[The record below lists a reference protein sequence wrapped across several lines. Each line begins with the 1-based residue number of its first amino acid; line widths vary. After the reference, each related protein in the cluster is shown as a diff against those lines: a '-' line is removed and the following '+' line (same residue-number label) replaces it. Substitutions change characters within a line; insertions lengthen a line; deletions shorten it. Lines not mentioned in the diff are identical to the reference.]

1 LSEQNTTNAIQKH
14 AWAAGGVSG
23 YPLAHPIVGQDQFFI
38 TFRQFIHLVDH
49 EAERFAHVFA
59 VVAQWGVGKSRL
71 GYELISQINSTSPGW
86 FVRDADGTLAKADLF
101 DDDAHRDQ
109 YLGIYI
115 RYSQVAN
122 EYNNVDNWFAFG
134 LYKALLP
141 LARAVFDNSIQGQI
155 AKEAYDRLLVKGFD
169 EQELA
174 AALEIDQNYSDQT
187 LYEDPRLLTR
197 LCEAAYACLSKYG
210 VKYVLI
216 VLDELETVAEAATYG
231 LEAEDIKHLDG
242 RAIKLMGKAIKEED
256 PRRKLPWLRYV
267 ALCSPAIGEELREIK
282 STARRF
288 EIEELSQNAFS
299 DVSDFVRALRED
311 ERLTEE
317 YPEGLVEAAYAMSGR
332 NFGWFNVIMANA
344 DEVLRAARLRRSND
358 RSGLRRKA
366 ASDGLPTLGELFN
379 EMVRVSS
386 RIRTHVLDHNAIKE
400 LLISDRTYLDAAREL
415 LYGQLPV
422 ALSKWKTDE
431 RAALLSARNE
441 YEEPIATLYKRVEWD
456 EQACSQALRAA
467 KFRREGD
474 VWVLSETDQELN
486 LRKLLS
492 NLSTYAIHESAV
504 GRNGDGRHTFLVP
517 IVQKEFIQLVS
528 LLYPH
533 HAAEDAA
540 RALWSHFIGSDK
552 LPEADATH
560 IGPSIAMIG
569 RLDLRYHR
577 QSHNSL
583 IFRDPEQSNAHEQA
597 MRQREGQPVET
608 RAREILIGAMRLLDN
623 NWNYDGGSAELKD
636 APVSVATA
644 PPRGRGDAG
653 GLITNNG
660 LRLHPDG
667 RLILSYV
674 RSADDLRKLCDQAAQ
689 QFSTKGRTPV
699 IAFTTSRALIDQ
711 FEDAGLTTDRW
722 LADARSFLLLYQLT
736 SGEEYVLQQIGIP
749 TNEWAGFRLDGPV
762 FTTAFDNRLRSLLR
776 GISASTQSW
785 RRRLNAEGR
794 IAWPQKPGSSLRENE
809 KQVLHDAW
817 VYLMT
822 KEGRPLSISHLDE
835 RKDLNV
841 EEVVSLL
848 GKTGVPQRARAF
860 GYDEDERAMLFD
872 PLDDAAE
879 PKFPAF
885 LGRVLDKLLAAEN
898 WTFDAARKEWFWG
911 YTWLNSRPGE
921 VFIEWMSLA
930 HDLGF
935 AEAVENTGRGEKT
948 YTLLTRPALG
958 GLINEAENWL
968 RQEYPKIVGHMGE
981 VFGEGAVQ
989 QYFAPIGSVKE
1000 GTQTRLAKQAI
1011 EKARRDLEALEADE
1025 GNRSRRVNIAEQER
1039 LFVDSTRRRL
1049 SILRSIRHVYDKD
1062 AYAKFAKDDNL
1073 HTLSFEDDSTPLWQR
1088 ILRAKR
1094 FSDLVRQ
1101 VDEKIRV
1108 RVDKLSEE
1116 MRAQV
1121 QGLPGFPINLFTRSF
1136 KKIEDILSG
1145 ALSTRD
1151 PEGSTQRRQGTDA
1164 DTLELY
1170 LKDLKIG
1177 EARNKLA
1184 QLAREAGIDLDT
1196 TQEAPLNEID
1206 GSIARGFRNLK
1217 SSFEQ
1222 AQGKLDKYQERLG
1235 NLEVILHNAPEDFMY
1250 PKDVPPFDEL
1260 KNRPSFIEGSLED
1273 LREGDAEQ
1281 LLSDHDALSKLGN
1294 FQPLMQAV
1302 HTLLV
1307 EPQQAINL
1315 LAGHVQTLENAAAD
1329 YRRRLLNAPDIRSIE
1344 RGLNALLRANGEP
1357 ERKPLDMPELE
1368 AAGSLRA
1375 AVEKRDERR
1384 SEWARRGEELLQG
1397 TGVSFERWQRIVD
1410 DLEAGRDPRLEAEL
1424 DRNLVARGFLVRTYK
1439 LGGGAR

>member
-1 LSEQNTTNAIQKH
+1 LSEDKTTNAIQKH
-14 AWAAGGVSG
+14 TWAATGVSG
-23 YPLAHPIVGQDQFFI
+23 YPLAHPVVGQGQFFR

-71 GYELISQINSTSPGW
+71 GYELISQINGTSPGW
-86 FVRDADGTLAKADLF
+86 FVRDADGSLVGADLF
-101 DDDAHRDQ
+101 ETDADRDQ
-109 YLGIYI
+109 YLGLYI

-141 LARAVFDNSIQGQI
+141 LARGTFDNSIQGQI

-174 AALEIDQNYSDQT
+174 DVLEVDKNYSDQL

-299 DVSDFVRALRED
+299 DVSDFVKALRE
-311 ERLTEE
+311 EGRLTEE

-344 DEVLRAARLRRSND
+344 DEVLRATRLRRSND

-366 ASDGLPTLGELFN
+366 TTNGLPTLGELFG
-379 EMVRVSS
+379 EMVQVSS
-386 RIRTHVLDHNAIKE
+386 RIRNHVLDHNAIKE
-400 LLISDRTYLDAAREL
+400 LAISDRAYLDSAREL

-422 ALSKWKTDE
+422 ALSKWKPEE
-431 RAALLSARNE
+431 RAALLSAKNE
-441 YEEPIATLYKRVEWD
+441 YDEPISTLFRRVEWD
-456 EQACSQALRAA
+456 EQVCSQAFRAA

-474 VWVLSETDQELN
+474 AWVPSGTDQELD
-486 LRKLLS
+486 LRQLLS
-492 NLSTYAIHESAV
+492 NLSTYAIHESDV
-504 GRNGDGRHTFLVP
+504 GRNADGKHTFLIP
-517 IVQKEFIQLVS
+517 LVQKEFVQLVS

-533 HAAEDAA
+533 PAAEDAA
-540 RALWSHFIGSDK
+540 RALWAHFIGSDK

-569 RLDLRYHR
+569 RLDLRYHK

-597 MRQREGQPVET
+597 MQQREGQPLET
-608 RAREILIGAMRLLDN
+608 MAREVLIGVMRLLDN
-623 NWNYDGGSAELKD
+623 NWNYDGASAELKD
-636 APVSVATA
+636 ALVSVATA
-644 PPRGRGDAG
+644 PGRGRGDAG

-660 LRLHPDG
+660 LKLHPEG

-674 RSADDLRKLCDQAAQ
+674 RSVDELRHLCDQAAE

-699 IAFTTSRALIDQ
+699 IAFTTSRALVDQ
-711 FEDAGLTTDRW
+711 FDDAGPTTDRK
-722 LADARSFLLLYQLT
+722 LSDARSFLLLYQLT
-736 SGEEYVLQQIGIP
+736 TSEEYVLQQIGIP
-749 TNEWAGFRLDGPV
+749 SNEWTGFRLDGPV
-762 FTTAFDNRLRSLLR
+762 FTTAFYNRLQSLLR
-776 GISASTQSW
+776 SVTASAQNW
-785 RRRLNAEGR
+785 RQRLNAEGR
-794 IAWPQKPGSSLRENE
+794 IAWPQKPGGALRENE
-809 KQVLHDAW
+809 KQIVYDAW
-817 VYLMT
+817 VHLMT
-822 KEGRPLSISHLDE
+822 MEDRPLSISHLDE

-841 EEVVSLL
+841 EEVISLIA
-848 GKTGVPQRARAF
+848 KMAVPQRARAF
-860 GYDEDERAMLFD
+860 GYEEDERAMLFD
-872 PLDDAAE
+872 PLDDTAE

-885 LGRVLDKLLAAEN
+885 LGRVLDRLLASEN
-898 WTFDAARKEWFWG
+898 WTFEAAKRDWFWG
-911 YTWLNSRPGE
+911 YTWLGSKPVE
-921 VFIEWMSLA
+921 VFLEWMSLA

-935 AEAVENTGRGEKT
+935 AGPIEGTGRGEKQ
-948 YTLLTRPALG
+948 YTLLTRAALS
-958 GLINEAENWL
+958 GLIQEAENWL
-968 RQEYPKIVGHMGE
+968 QQEYPKIIRNMDE

-1011 EKARRDLEALEADE
+1011 ENARKDLEALEADE
-1025 GNRSRRVNIAEQER
+1025 GSRSRNPNLGEQER

-1049 SILRSIRHVYDKD
+1049 SILGSIKHVYDKD
-1062 AYAKFAKDDNL
+1062 AYSRSTKDDNL
-1073 HTLSFEDDSTPLWQR
+1073 FTLSFEDDSIPLWHR

-1101 VDEKIRV
+1101 VEERIRIRV
-1108 RVDKLSEE
+1108 VKLSEE

-1121 QGLPGFPINLFTRSF
+1121 QDLPGFPVNLFTRSF
-1136 KKIEDILSG
+1136 QKIEDILSG
-1145 ALSTRD
+1145 ALSMREL
-1151 PEGSTQRRQGTDA
+1151 EGSTQRRQGTHA

-1184 QLAREAGIDLDT
+1184 QLAREVGLDLDSM
-1196 TQEAPLNEID
+1196 QEASLDEID
-1206 GSIARGFRNLK
+1206 GSIVRGFRNLK
-1217 SSFEQ
+1217 NSFEQ
-1222 AQGKLDKYQERLG
+1222 AKEKLDKYQERLN
-1235 NLEVILHNAPEDFMY
+1235 NLEVTLHNAPEDFTY
-1250 PKDVPPFDEL
+1250 PKDVPPFNDL
-1260 KNRPSFIEGSLED
+1260 KARPSMIEGSLED

-1281 LLSDHDALSKLGN
+1281 LLSDYDTLSKLGN

-1302 HTLLV
+1302 PTLLV
-1307 EPQQAINL
+1307 EPQQAVNL
-1315 LAGHVQTLENAAAD
+1315 LAGYVQTLENASAD
-1329 YRRRLLNAPDIRSIE
+1329 YRRRLLNALDVRGIE

-1357 ERKPLDMPELE
+1357 ERKQLDMTEVE

-1384 SEWARRGEELLQG
+1384 TEWVQRGEEVLQG
-1397 TGVSFERWQRIVD
+1397 TGTSFERWQRLVE
-1410 DLEAGRDPRLEAEL
+1410 DLEAGRDPQLEAET
-1424 DRNLVARGFLVRTYK
+1424 DQKLVARGFLVRTYK
-1439 LGGGAR
+1439 LGGGIL

>member
-1 LSEQNTTNAIQKH
+1 MTNAIQKH
-14 AWAAGGVSG
+14 TWAATGVSG
-23 YPLAHPIVGQDQFFI
+23 YPLAHPVVGQGQFFR

-86 FVRDADGTLAKADLF
+86 FVRDADGSLARADLF
-101 DDDAHRDQ
+101 ETDADRDQ
-109 YLGIYI
+109 YLGLYI

-141 LARAVFDNSIQGQI
+141 LARGAFDNSIQGQI

-169 EQELA
+169 EQALA
-174 AALEIDQNYSDQT
+174 AALEVDENHTDQL

-197 LCEAAYACLSKYG
+197 LCEAAYACLIKYG
-210 VKYVLI
+210 IKYVLI

-299 DVSDFVRALRED
+299 DVSDFVKALRE
-311 ERLTEE
+311 EGRLTEE

-344 DEVLRAARLRRSND
+344 DEVLRASRLRRSND
-358 RSGLRRKA
+358 RAGLRGKA
-366 ASDGLPTLGELFN
+366 AANGLPTLGELFD
-379 EMVRVSS
+379 EMVQVSN
-386 RIRTHVLDHNAIKE
+386 RIRKHVLDHNAIKE
-400 LLISDRTYLDAAREL
+400 LAISDRAYLDSAREL

-422 ALSKWKTDE
+422 ALSKWKIEE
-431 RAALLSARNE
+431 RAALLSAKNE
-441 YEEPIATLYKRVEWD
+441 YEEPIATLYMRVEWD
-456 EQACSQALRAA
+456 EQGCSQALRAA

-474 VWVLSETDQELN
+474 AWVLSGTDQELD
-486 LRKLLS
+486 LRQLLS
-492 NLSTYAIHESAV
+492 NLSTYAIHESDG
-504 GRNGDGRHTFLVP
+504 GRSADGKHTFLIP
-517 IVQKEFIQLVS
+517 LLQKEFVQLVS

-533 HAAEDAA
+533 PAAEDAA
-540 RALWSHFIGSDK
+540 RALWGNFVGSDK
-552 LPEADATH
+552 LIEADATH

-569 RLDLRYHR
+569 RLDLRYHK

-597 MRQREGQPVET
+597 MQRREGQPLEL
-608 RAREILIGAMRLLDN
+608 RAREVLTGVMRLIDN
-623 NWNYDGGSAELKD
+623 NWNYDGASAELKD

-644 PPRGRGDAG
+644 QGRGRGDTA

-660 LRLHPDG
+660 LRLHPEG

-674 RSADDLRKLCDQAAQ
+674 RSVDELRRLCDQAAD

-699 IAFTTSRALIDQ
+699 IAFTTSRALVDQ
-711 FEDAGLTTDRW
+711 FDDAGPMAEGK

-736 SGEEYVLQQIGIP
+736 TSEEYVLQQIGIP
-749 TNEWAGFRLDGPV
+749 SNEWIGFRLDGPV
-762 FTTAFDNRLRSLLR
+762 FTSTFYNRLQSLLR
-776 GISASTQSW
+776 SVTASAQNW
-785 RRRLNAEGR
+785 RQGLNAGGR
-794 IAWPQKPGSSLRENE
+794 IAWPLKPGGALRENE
-809 KQVLHDAW
+809 KKVLYDAW
-817 VYLMT
+817 IHLMT
-822 KEGRPLSISHLDE
+822 KEDRPLSISHLDE

-841 EEVVSLL
+841 EEVISLL

-860 GYDEDERAMLFD
+860 GYEEDERAMLFD
-872 PLDDAAE
+872 PLDDTAE
-879 PKFPAF
+879 PKFTAF
-885 LGRVLDKLLAAEN
+885 LGRVLNRLLAGEA
-898 WTFDAARKEWFWG
+898 WTLDAAKKEWFWG
-911 YTWLNSRPGE
+911 YIWLGSKPGE
-921 VFIEWMSLA
+921 VFLEWMSFA

-935 AEAVENTGRGEKT
+935 AQPVEGTGRGEKK
-948 YTLLTRPALG
+948 YALLSGAELH
-958 GLINEAENWL
+958 GLIQEAENWL
-968 RQEYPKIVGHMGE
+968 RQEYPKIISNMEE
-981 VFGEGAVQ
+981 VFGEGAVH

-1011 EKARRDLEALEADE
+1011 EKARKDLEALEADE
-1025 GNRSRRVNIAEQER
+1025 GSHSRDLKPGEQER

-1049 SILRSIRHVYDKD
+1049 SILQSITHVYDRD
-1062 AYAKFAKDDNL
+1062 AYTKFTKDDNL
-1073 HTLSFEDDSTPLWQR
+1073 FTLSFEDDSTPLWQR

-1101 VDEKIRV
+1101 VDERIRL
-1108 RVDKLSEE
+1108 RVGKLSDE

-1121 QGLPGFPINLFTRSF
+1121 QDLPGFPVNLFTRSF

-1145 ALSTRD
+1145 ALSTRE
-1151 PEGSTQRRQGTDA
+1151 PEGSTQRRQGTHA

-1184 QLAREAGIDLDT
+1184 QLAREVGIDLDT
-1196 TQEAPLNEID
+1196 MQEVPLDEID
-1206 GSIARGFRNLK
+1206 GSIIRGFRNLK

-1222 AQGKLDKYQERLG
+1222 TQRKLDKYQERLDI
-1235 NLEVILHNAPEDFMY
+1235 LEVTMHDAPEDFMY
-1250 PKDVPPFDEL
+1250 PKDVPPFNEL
-1260 KNRPSFIEGSLED
+1260 RNRPSLIEGSLED

-1281 LLSDHDALSKLGN
+1281 LLSEYDTSSKLGN

-1302 HTLLV
+1302 PTLLV
-1307 EPQQAINL
+1307 EPQQAVNL

-1329 YRRRLLNAPDIRSIE
+1329 YRRRLLNVPDVRSIE
-1344 RGLNALLRANGEP
+1344 RGLNALLLAHGEP

-1368 AAGSLRA
+1368 ATSNLRA
-1375 AVEKRDERR
+1375 AVEKREERR
-1384 SEWARRGEELLQG
+1384 TEWVQRGEELLQG
-1397 TGVSFERWQRIVD
+1397 TGVSFERWQRIVE
-1410 DLEAGRDPRLEAEL
+1410 DLEVGRDPQLEAETDQKL
-1424 DRNLVARGFLVRTYK
+1424 IARGFLVRTYK
-1439 LGGGAR
+1439 LGGGVR

>member
-1 LSEQNTTNAIQKH
+1 MSEDNTTNAIQKH
-14 AWAAGGVSG
+14 TWAATGVSG
-23 YPLAHPIVGQDQFFI
+23 YPLVHPVVGQGQFFR

-59 VVAQWGVGKSRL
+59 VVAQWGIGKSRL

-86 FVRDADGTLAKADLF
+86 FVRDADGSLFKANLF
-101 DDDAHRDQ
+101 DNEADRDQ
-109 YLGIYI
+109 YLGLYI

-134 LYKALLP
+134 LYNALLP
-141 LARAVFDNSIQGQI
+141 LAHGTFDNSIQGQI

-174 AALEIDQNYSDQT
+174 AALEVDKNYSIEH

-210 VKYVLI
+210 IKYVLI

-299 DVSDFVRALRED
+299 DVSDFVKTLRD
-311 ERLTEE
+311 EGRLTEE

-344 DEVLRAARLRRSND
+344 DEVLRATRLRRSND

-366 ASDGLPTLGELFN
+366 ATNGLLTLGELFG
-379 EMVRVSS
+379 EMVQVSN
-386 RIRTHVLDHNAIKE
+386 RIRNHVLDHNAIKE
-400 LLISDRTYLDAAREL
+400 LAISDRAYLDSAREL

-422 ALSKWKTDE
+422 ALSKWKPEE
-431 RAALLSARNE
+431 RAALLSAKNE
-441 YEEPIATLYKRVEWD
+441 YEEPIATLFKRVEWD

-474 VWVLSETDQELN
+474 AWVLSGTDQELD
-486 LRKLLS
+486 LRQLLS

-504 GRNGDGRHTFLVP
+504 GRSADGKHTFLIP
-517 IVQKEFIQLVS
+517 LVQKEFVQLVS

-533 HAAEDAA
+533 QAAEDAA
-540 RALWSHFIGSDK
+540 RALWGHFVDTDK
-552 LPEADATH
+552 LPETDGTH

-569 RLDLRYHR
+569 RLDLRYHK

-583 IFRDPEQSNAHEQA
+583 IFRDPEQSSAHEQV
-597 MRQREGQPVET
+597 MQRREGQALEV
-608 RAREILIGAMRLLDN
+608 RAREVLIGAMRLLDN
-623 NWNYDGGSAELKD
+623 NWNYDGAPAEFKD

-644 PPRGRGDAG
+644 PGRGRLEVG

-660 LRLHPDG
+660 LRLHPEG

-674 RSADDLRKLCDQAAQ
+674 RSVEELRRLCDQATE
-689 QFSTKGRTPV
+689 QFSKKGRTPV
-699 IAFTTSRALIDQ
+699 IAFTTSRALVDH
-711 FEDAGLTTDRW
+711 FDEAGPTTDRV
-722 LADARSFLLLYQLT
+722 LADARSYLLLYQLT
-736 SGEEYVLQQIGIP
+736 TGEEYVLQQIGIP
-749 TNEWAGFRLDGPV
+749 TNEWTGFRLDGPV
-762 FTTAFDNRLRSLLR
+762 FTTAFYNRLQSLLR
-776 GISASTQSW
+776 SVTASAQTW
-785 RRRLNAEGR
+785 RQRLNAEGR
-794 IAWPQKPGSSLRENE
+794 IAWPLKPGGALRENE
-809 KQVLHDAW
+809 KKILYDAW
-817 VYLMT
+817 VHLIT
-822 KEGRPLSISHLDE
+822 KEGHPLSISHLDE
-835 RKDLNV
+835 RKDLSV
-841 EEVVSLL
+841 EEVITLIS
-848 GKTGVPQRARAF
+848 KMAVPQRARAF
-860 GYDEDERAMLFD
+860 GYEEDERAMLFD
-872 PLDDAAE
+872 PLDDTAE

-885 LGRVLDKLLAAEN
+885 LGRVLDRLLANEN
-898 WTFDAARKEWFWG
+898 WTFDTAKRDWFWG
-911 YTWLNSRPGE
+911 YTWLGSKPGE
-921 VFIEWMSLA
+921 IFLEWMSLA

-935 AEAVENTGRGEKT
+935 AELVEGTGRGEKT
-948 YTLLTRPALG
+948 YTLLTRAKLG
-958 GLINEAENWL
+958 GLIQEAENWL
-968 RQEYPKIVGHMGE
+968 RQEYPKIVNNMEE

-1011 EKARRDLEALEADE
+1011 EKARKDLDALEADE
-1025 GNRSRRVNIAEQER
+1025 GSRSRDQNLAEQER
-1039 LFVDSTRRRL
+1039 LFIDSTRRRL
-1049 SILRSIRHVYDKD
+1049 SILRSIKHVYDKD
-1062 AYAKFAKDDNL
+1062 EYARFAKDDNL
-1073 HTLSFEDDSTPLWQR
+1073 FTLSFEDDSTPLWQR

-1094 FSDLVRQ
+1094 FSDLVRH
-1101 VDEKIRV
+1101 VDQRIRV
-1108 RVDKLSEE
+1108 RVGKLSDE
-1116 MRAQV
+1116 MRAAV
-1121 QGLPGFPINLFTRSF
+1121 QDLPGFPVNLFTRSF

-1145 ALSTRD
+1145 ALGTRD
-1151 PEGSTQRRQGTDA
+1151 PEGSTQRRQGTHA

-1184 QLAREAGIDLDT
+1184 QLAREVGIDLDT
-1196 TQEAPLNEID
+1196 MQEAPLDEID
-1206 GSIARGFRNLK
+1206 GSIVRGFRNLK
-1217 SSFEQ
+1217 NSFEQ
-1222 AQGKLDKYQERLG
+1222 TKGKLDRYQERLD
-1235 NLEVILHNAPEDFMY
+1235 NLEVILHNAPEDFTY
-1250 PKDVPPFDEL
+1250 PKDVPPFNEL
-1260 KNRPSFIEGSLED
+1260 KNRPALIEGSLED
-1273 LREGDAEQ
+1273 LREDDAEQ
-1281 LLSDHDALSKLGN
+1281 LLSQFDSLSKLGN
-1294 FQPLMQAV
+1294 FQPLMQGV
-1302 HTLLV
+1302 QNLLV
-1307 EPQQAINL
+1307 GPQQAVNL

-1329 YRRRLLNAPDIRSIE
+1329 YRRRLLNAPDIHNIE

-1375 AVEKRDERR
+1375 ALEKRDERR
-1384 SEWARRGEELLQG
+1384 TQWVQRGEELLEG
-1397 TGVSFERWQRIVD
+1397 TGISFTRWQRIVE
-1410 DLEAGRDPRLEAEL
+1410 DLEVGRDPQLEAET
-1424 DRNLVARGFLVRTYK
+1424 DQKLVARGFLVRTYR
-1439 LGGGAR
+1439 LGGGMR